1 MAKNDV
7 RPCQHCHGNGTVRK
21 EVKPGKW
28 EDQTCPACGGTGKIT
43 VSTI

>member
-1 MAKNDV
+1 MPKNDV
-7 RPCQHCHGNGTVRK
+7 RPCQTCHGNGTIQK

-28 EDQTCPACGGTGKIT
+28 ETVKCPAGCNNGKVT